1 MRARLAFA
9 VVLVPVL
16 VLLTS
21 TGCSLKRLAVNSVA
35 GMLSSSGSST
45 VFTGEDDP
53 ELVADALPF
62 AMKLYE
68 SLLAETPEN
77 TALLLATGSMFA
89 MYANAFVQTPAGMLP
104 ETEYPQRQ
112 EALARAKRLYLRGR
126 DYCLKALELRHPGLR
141 AGLEAGDP
149 AALQKALAKTGP
161 QDVPYLYWT
170 AASWMG
176 GFSAEPFD
184 MEMLLTLSRPLD
196 LMARAFQLEE
206 GYGKGAIHEFYI
218 SVYGSLPVSL
228 GGSQEKARF
237 HFSRAVELSGGLT
250 AGPYVALAT
259 SVSIPTQNSGEF
271 RDLLGRAL
279 AIDLDSSPE
288 NRLVN
293 LLSQRKARWLLKHIE
308 DYFLLE
314 EAP

>member
-1 MRARLAFA
+1 
-9 VVLVPVL
+9 
-16 VLLTS
+16 
-21 TGCSLKRLAVNSVA
+21 
-35 GMLSSSGSST
+35 MLSSSGSST

-104 ETEYPQRQ
+104 ETQYPQRQ

-126 DYCLKALELRHPGLR
+126 DYCLKALELRHPGLQ

-149 AALQKALAKTGP
+149 AALEKALAKTGA

-184 MEMLLTLSRPLD
+184 MEMLLTLSRPLA

-218 SVYGSLPVSL
+218 SVYGSLPASL

-237 HFSRAVELSGGLT
+237 HFARAVELAGGLT

-271 RDLLGRAL
+271 RELLGRAL

-293 LLSQRKARWLLKHIE
+293 LLSQRKARWLLQHIE

>member
-1 MRARLAFA
+1 MRACPVILAA
-9 VVLVPVL
+9 GLS
-16 VLLTS
+16 LLAA

-53 ELVADALPF
+53 QLVADALPF

-68 SLLAETPEN
+68 SLLEATPEN
-77 TALLLATGSMFA
+77 TELLLATGSMFT

-104 ETEYPQRQ
+104 EIDYQQRL
-112 EALARAKRLYLRGR
+112 EGMARAKRLYERGR
-126 DYCLKALELRHPGLR
+126 NYCLKALELRHPGLR
-141 AGLEAGDP
+141 ARLEQGEP
-149 AALQKALAKTGP
+149 AALAKTEAS
-161 QDVPYLYWT
+161 DVPYLYWS

-176 GFSAEPFD
+176 AFSTDPFD
-184 MEMLLTLSRPLD
+184 MDLLLSLSRPLA
-196 LMARAFQLEE
+196 LMARAYELEE
-206 GYGKGAIHEFYI
+206 GYNKGAIHEFYI
-218 SVYGSLPVSL
+218 SVYGSLPAAL
-228 GGSQEKARF
+228 GGSQEKARY
-237 HFSRAVELSGGLT
+237 HFTKAVEESGGLT

-259 SVSIPTQNSGEF
+259 SVSIPTQNAAEF
-271 RDLLGRAL
+271 RELLGKAL
-279 AIDLDSSPE
+279 AIDLNSSPE

-293 LLSQRKARWLLKHIE
+293 LLSQSKARWLLEHIE

>member
-9 VVLVPVL
+9 VVLVL
-16 VLLTS
+16 VLLAS
-21 TGCSLKRLAVNSVA
+21 GGCSLKRLAVNSVA

-53 ELVADALPF
+53 QLVADALPF

-68 SLLAETPEN
+68 SLLAQTPEN
-77 TALLLATGSMFA
+77 TGLLLATGSMFA

-112 EALARAKRLYLRGR
+112 AAMARAKHLYLRGR

-141 AGLEAGDP
+141 AGLEAGNP
-149 AALQKALAKTGP
+149 TALQKTGP

-184 MEMLLTLSRPLD
+184 MEMLLTLSRPLA

-237 HFSRAVELSGGLT
+237 HFSRAVELAGGLT

-259 SVSIPTQNSGEF
+259 SVSIPTQNSSEY
-271 RDLLGRAL
+271 RDLLGQAL

-293 LLSQRKARWLLKHIE
+293 LLSQRKARWLLEHIE

>member
-1 MRARLAFA
+1 MSARLAFPA
-9 VVLVPVL
+9 AAL
-16 VLLTS
+16 VLLAAG
-21 TGCSLKRLAVNSVA
+21 GCSLQRLAVNAVA

-53 ELVADALPF
+53 QLVADALPF

-77 TALLLATGSMFA
+77 TELLLATGSMFA

-104 ETEYPQRQ
+104 ETEYPQRL
-112 EALARAKRLYLRGR
+112 EALARAKHLYLRGR

-141 AGLEAGDP
+141 ARLEAGDP
-149 AALQKALAKTGP
+149 AALEKTGAE
-161 QDVPYLYWT
+161 DLPYLYWA

-176 GFSAEPFD
+176 AFSAEPFD
-184 MEMLLTLSRPLD
+184 MELLLTLARPLA

-206 GYGKGAIHEFYI
+206 GYNKGAIHEFYI
-218 SVYGSLPVSL
+218 SVYGSLPASL
-228 GGSQEKARF
+228 GGSQEKARY
-237 HFSRAVELSGGLT
+237 HFAKAVEYAGGLT

-259 SVSIPTQNSGEF
+259 SVSIPAQNASEF
-271 RDLLGRAL
+271 RELLGRAL
-279 AIDLDSSPE
+279 AIDLQASPE

-293 LLSQRKARWLLKHIE
+293 LLSQRKARWLLEHIE

>member
-1 MRARLAFA
+1 MRARHGFA

-16 VLLTS
+16 VLLAS
-21 TGCSLKRLAVNSVA
+21 SGCSLKRLAVNSVA

-68 SLLAETPEN
+68 SLLAQTPDNPE
-77 TALLLATGSMFA
+77 LLLTTGSLFA

-104 ETEYPQRQ
+104 DTEYPRRQ
-112 EALARAKRLYLRGR
+112 EAMARAKRLYLRGR
-126 DYCLKALELRHPGLR
+126 DYCLKALGLRHPALR

-149 AALQKALAKTGP
+149 SALAKTKLE
-161 QDVPYLYWT
+161 DVPYLYWT

-176 GFSAEPFD
+176 AFSAEPFD
-184 MEMLLTLSRPLD
+184 MELLLTLSRPLA
-196 LMARAFQLEE
+196 LMDRAYQLEE
-206 GYGKGAIHEFYI
+206 GYNKGAIHEFYI
-218 SVYGSLPVSL
+218 SVYGSLPASL
-228 GGSQEKARF
+228 GGSREKARY
-237 HFSRAVELSGGLT
+237 HFDKAVEESGGLT

-259 SVSIPTQNSGEF
+259 AVSVPEQNATEF
-271 RDLLGRAL
+271 RDLLGKAL
-279 AIDLDSSPE
+279 GIDLAASPE

-293 LLSQRKARWLLKHIE
+293 ILNQRKARWLLQHID

>member
-1 MRARLAFA
+1 MRVRLAFA
-9 VVLVPVL
+9 VVLVL
-16 VLLTS
+16 VLLAS
-21 TGCSLKRLAVNSVA
+21 GGCSLKRLAVNSVA

-53 ELVADALPF
+53 QLVADALPF

-77 TALLLATGSMFA
+77 TGLLLATGSMFA

-112 EALARAKRLYLRGR
+112 AAMARAKHLYLRGR

-141 AGLEAGDP
+141 ASLEVGDP
-149 AALQKALAKTGP
+149 AALKKTGP
-161 QDVPYLYWT
+161 EDVPYLYWT

-184 MEMLLTLSRPLD
+184 MEMLLTLSRPLA

-237 HFSRAVELSGGLT
+237 HFSRAVELAGGLT

-259 SVSIPTQNSGEF
+259 SVSIPTQNSSEY
-271 RDLLGRAL
+271 RDLLGQAL
-279 AIDLDSSPE
+279 AINLDSSPE

-293 LLSQRKARWLLKHIE
+293 LLSQRKARWLLEHIE

>member
-1 MRARLAFA
+1 MSARLAFPA
-9 VVLVPVL
+9 AAL
-16 VLLTS
+16 VLLAAG
-21 TGCSLKRLAVNSVA
+21 GCSLQRLAVNAVA

-53 ELVADALPF
+53 QLVADALPF

-77 TALLLATGSMFA
+77 TELLLATGSMFA

-104 ETEYPQRQ
+104 ETEYPQRL
-112 EALARAKRLYLRGR
+112 EALSRAKHLYLRGR

-141 AGLEAGDP
+141 ARLEAGDP
-149 AALQKALAKTGP
+149 AALEKTGAE
-161 QDVPYLYWT
+161 DLPYLYWA

-176 GFSAEPFD
+176 AFSAEPFD
-184 MEMLLTLSRPLD
+184 MELLLTLARPLA

-206 GYGKGAIHEFYI
+206 GYNKGAIHEFYI
-218 SVYGSLPVSL
+218 SVYGSLPASL
-228 GGSQEKARF
+228 GGSQEKARY
-237 HFSRAVELSGGLT
+237 HFAKAVEYAGGLT

-259 SVSIPTQNSGEF
+259 SVSIPAQNASEF
-271 RDLLGRAL
+271 RELLGRAL
-279 AIDLDSSPE
+279 AIDLQASPE

-293 LLSQRKARWLLKHIE
+293 LLSQRKARWLLEHIE

>member
-1 MRARLAFA
+1 MRVRLAFA
-9 VVLVPVL
+9 VVLVL
-16 VLLTS
+16 VLLAS
-21 TGCSLKRLAVNSVA
+21 GGCSLKRLAVNSVA

-77 TALLLATGSMFA
+77 TGLLLATGSMFA

-112 EALARAKRLYLRGR
+112 AALVRAKHLYLRGR

-149 AALQKALAKTGP
+149 AALQKTGAE
-161 QDVPYLYWT
+161 DVPYLYWT

-176 GFSAEPFD
+176 AFSAEPFD
-184 MEMLLTLSRPLD
+184 MEMLLTLSRPLA

-237 HFSRAVELSGGLT
+237 HFSRAVELAGGLT

-259 SVSIPTQNSGEF
+259 SVSIPTQNSSEY
-271 RDLLGRAL
+271 RDLLGQAL

-293 LLSQRKARWLLKHIE
+293 LLSQRKARWLLAHIE

>member
-1 MRARLAFA
+1 MRACIALLAA
-9 VVLVPVL
+9 GLS
-16 VLLTS
+16 LLA
-21 TGCSLKRLAVNSVA
+21 GCSINRLAVNAVA
-35 GMLSSSGSST
+35 GMLSGSGSST

-68 SLLAETPEN
+68 SLLAQTPEN
-77 TALLLATGSMFA
+77 TELLLATGSMFA

-104 ETEYPQRQ
+104 GTEYQQRLQ
-112 EALARAKRLYLRGR
+112 MTARAKKLYLRGR

-141 AGLEAGDP
+141 ALLEADDP
-149 AALQKALAKTGP
+149 AALAGTGP
-161 QDVPYLYWT
+161 EDVPYLYWS

-176 GFSAEPFD
+176 AFSAEPFD
-184 MEMLLTLSRPLD
+184 MELLLGLKRPLA
-196 LMARAFQLEE
+196 LMARAYELEP
-206 GYGKGAIHEFYI
+206 GFNKGAIDEFYI
-218 SVYGSLPVSL
+218 SVYGSLPAAL
-228 GGSQEKARF
+228 GGSPEKARR
-237 HFSRAVELSGGLT
+237 HFDRAVELAGGLT

-259 SVSIPTQNSGEF
+259 SLSIPAQNVAEF

-279 AIDLDSSPE
+279 AIDLEASPE

-293 LLSQRKARWLLKHIE
+293 LLSQRKARWLLEHIE

>member
-1 MRARLAFA
+1 MRACFTIAAAGLLLLAA
-9 VVLVPVL
+9 G
-16 VLLTS
+16 
-21 TGCSLKRLAVNSVA
+21 GCSLSRLAVNAVA
-35 GMLSSSGSST
+35 GMLSSSGSGT

-53 ELVADALPF
+53 QLVADALPF

-68 SLLAETPEN
+68 SLLVETPEN
-77 TALLLATGSMFA
+77 TELLLATGSMFA

-104 ETEYPQRQ
+104 ETEYPQRLQ
-112 EALARAKRLYLRGR
+112 ALARAKRLYLRGR
-126 DYCLKALELRHPGLR
+126 DYCLKALELRHPGLGAR
-141 AGLEAGDP
+141 LEAGDP
-149 AALQKALAKTGP
+149 AAFAETEAA
-161 QDVPYLYWT
+161 DVPYLYWA

-176 GFSAEPFD
+176 AFSTEPFD
-184 MEMLLTLSRPLD
+184 MEMLLTLSRPLA

-206 GYGKGAIHEFYI
+206 GYGKGTIHEFYI
-218 SVYGSLPVSL
+218 SVYGSLPAAL
-228 GGSQEKARF
+228 GGSREKARY
-237 HFSRAVELSGGLT
+237 HFARAVEYAGGLT

-259 SVSIPTQNSGEF
+259 TISVPEQNPGEF

-279 AIDLDSSPE
+279 AIDLEASPE

-293 LLSQRKARWLLKHIE
+293 LLSQRKARWLLEHIE

>member
-1 MRARLAFA
+1 MRACLSFLAACLSLLA
-9 VVLVPVL
+9 VG
-16 VLLTS
+16 
-21 TGCSLKRLAVNSVA
+21 GCSLNRLAVNAVA
-35 GMLSSSGSST
+35 GMLSSPGSGT
-45 VFTGEDDP
+45 VFTGDDDP
-53 ELVADALPF
+53 QLVADALPF

-77 TALLLATGSMFA
+77 EELLLATGSMFA

-104 ETEYPQRQ
+104 ETEFARRQ
-112 EALARAKRLYLRGR
+112 ESLARAKRLYLRGR

-141 AGLEAGDP
+141 ARVEGNDP
-149 AALQKALAKTGP
+149 AAMAGTDAEDL
-161 QDVPYLYWT
+161 PYLYWA

-176 GFSAEPFD
+176 AFSAEPFD
-184 MEMLLTLSRPLD
+184 MEMLLTLQRPLG
-196 LMARAFQLEE
+196 LMARAYELEE
-206 GYGKGAIHEFYI
+206 GYGKGSIHEFYI
-218 SVYGSLPVSL
+218 SVYGSLPASL
-228 GGSQEKARF
+228 GGSQDKARY
-237 HFSRAVELSGGLT
+237 HFAKAVEYAGGLT

-259 SVSIPTQNSGEF
+259 SVSIPAQNAAEF

-279 AIDLDSSPE
+279 AVDLDASPE

-293 LLSQRKARWLLKHIE
+293 LLSQRKARWLLEHIE

>member
-1 MRARLAFA
+1 MRARFAFPA
-9 VVLVPVL
+9 AAL
-16 VLLTS
+16 VLLAAG
-21 TGCSLKRLAVNSVA
+21 GCSLQRLAVNAVA
-35 GMLSSSGSST
+35 GMLSGAGSST
-45 VFTGEDDP
+45 VFTGEEDP

-68 SLLAETPEN
+68 SLLAQTPEN
-77 TALLLATGSMFA
+77 TELLLATGSMFA

-104 ETEYPQRQ
+104 ETEYPRRL
-112 EALARAKRLYLRGR
+112 EALARAKGLYLRGR

-141 AGLEAGDP
+141 ALLESDDP
-149 AALQKALAKTGP
+149 AALEETGAE
-161 QDVPYLYWT
+161 DLPYLYWA

-176 GFSAEPFD
+176 AFSAEPFD
-184 MEMLLTLSRPLD
+184 MELLLTLARPLA

-206 GYGKGAIHEFYI
+206 GYSKGAIHEFYI
-218 SVYGSLPVSL
+218 SVYGSLPASL
-228 GGSQEKARF
+228 GGSQQKARY
-237 HFSRAVELSGGLT
+237 HFAKAVEYAGGLT

-259 SVSIPTQNSGEF
+259 SVSIPTQNASEF

-279 AIDLDSSPE
+279 AIDLQASPE

-293 LLSQRKARWLLKHIE
+293 LLSQRKARWLLEHIE

>member
-1 MRARLAFA
+1 MRARLGFA
-9 VVLVPVL
+9 VVPVL
-16 VLLTS
+16 VLVLL
-21 TGCSLKRLAVNSVA
+21 GCSLKRLAVNSVA

-53 ELVADALPF
+53 QLVADALPF

-112 EALARAKRLYLRGR
+112 EAMVRAKRLYLRGR
-126 DYCLKALELRHPGLR
+126 DYCLKALELRHPGLQAR
-141 AGLEAGDP
+141 LEAGDP
-149 AALQKALAKTGP
+149 AALEKTGAE
-161 QDVPYLYWT
+161 DVPYLYWT

-176 GFSAEPFD
+176 AFSAEPFD
-184 MEMLLTLSRPLD
+184 MEMLLTLSRPLA

-228 GGSQEKARF
+228 GGSREKARL
-237 HFSRAVELSGGLT
+237 HFSRAVELAGGLT

-259 SVSIPTQNSGEF
+259 SVSIPTQNSSEY
-271 RDLLGRAL
+271 RDLLGQAL
-279 AIDLDSSPE
+279 AVDLDSSPE

-293 LLSQRKARWLLKHIE
+293 LLSQRKARWLLAHIE

>member
-1 MRARLAFA
+1 MRACLSFLAACLSLLA
-9 VVLVPVL
+9 VG
-16 VLLTS
+16 
-21 TGCSLKRLAVNSVA
+21 GCSLNRLAVNAVA
-35 GMLSSSGSST
+35 GMLSSPGSGT
-45 VFTGEDDP
+45 VFTGDDDP
-53 ELVADALPF
+53 QLVADALPF

-77 TALLLATGSMFA
+77 EELLLATGSMFA

-104 ETEYPQRQ
+104 ETEFAQRQ
-112 EALARAKRLYLRGR
+112 ESLARAKRLYLRGR

-141 AGLEAGDP
+141 ARVEGNDP
-149 AALQKALAKTGP
+149 AAMAGP
-161 QDVPYLYWT
+161 DAEDLPFLYWA

-176 GFSAEPFD
+176 AFSAEPFD
-184 MEMLLTLSRPLD
+184 MEMLLTLQRPLG
-196 LMARAFQLEE
+196 LMARAYQLEE
-206 GYGKGAIHEFYI
+206 GYGKGSIHEFYI
-218 SVYGSLPVSL
+218 SVYGSLPASL
-228 GGSQEKARF
+228 GGSQDKARY
-237 HFSRAVELSGGLT
+237 HFAKAVEYAGGLT

-259 SVSIPTQNSGEF
+259 SVSVPAQNAAEF

-279 AIDLDSSPE
+279 AVDLDASPE

-293 LLSQRKARWLLKHIE
+293 LLSQRKARWLLEHIE

>member
-1 MRARLAFA
+1 MSARLAWPA
-9 VVLVPVL
+9 AAL
-16 VLLTS
+16 VLLAAG
-21 TGCSLKRLAVNSVA
+21 GCSLERLAVKSVA

-45 VFTGEDDP
+45 VFTSEDDP

-68 SLLAETPEN
+68 SLLAQTPEN
-77 TALLLATGSMFA
+77 TELLLATGSMFA

-104 ETEYPQRQ
+104 ETEYPQRL

-141 AGLEAGDP
+141 ARLEAGDP
-149 AALQKALAKTGP
+149 AALAKTVTE
-161 QDVPYLYWT
+161 DVPYLYWS

-176 GFSAEPFD
+176 AFSAEPFD
-184 MEMLLTLSRPLD
+184 LEMLLTLSRPLA
-196 LMARAFQLEE
+196 LMARAFELEE
-206 GYGKGAIHEFYI
+206 GYNKGAIHEFYI
-218 SVYGSLPVSL
+218 SVYGSLPASL
-228 GGSQEKARF
+228 GGSQEKARY
-237 HFSRAVELSGGLT
+237 HFAKAVEYAGGLT

-259 SVSIPTQNSGEF
+259 AVSIPTQNSAEF

-279 AIDLDSSPE
+279 AIDLQASPE

-293 LLSQRKARWLLKHIE
+293 LLSQRKARWLLEHIE

>member
-1 MRARLAFA
+1 MSTRLAFPA
-9 VVLVPVL
+9 AAL
-16 VLLTS
+16 VLLAAG
-21 TGCSLKRLAVNSVA
+21 GCSLQRLAVNAVA

-45 VFTGEDDP
+45 VFTGEEDP
-53 ELVADALPF
+53 QLVADALPF

-77 TALLLATGSMFA
+77 TELLLATGSMFA

-104 ETEYPQRQ
+104 ETEYPQRL
-112 EALARAKRLYLRGR
+112 EALARAKHLYLRGR

-141 AGLEAGDP
+141 ARLEAGDP
-149 AALQKALAKTGP
+149 AALEKTGAE
-161 QDVPYLYWT
+161 DLPYLYWA

-176 GFSAEPFD
+176 AFSAEPFD
-184 MEMLLTLSRPLD
+184 MELLLTLARPLA

-206 GYGKGAIHEFYI
+206 GYNKGAIHEFYI
-218 SVYGSLPVSL
+218 SVYGSLPASL
-228 GGSQEKARF
+228 GGSQEKARY
-237 HFSRAVELSGGLT
+237 HFAKAVEYAGGLT

-259 SVSIPTQNSGEF
+259 SVSIPAQNASEF
-271 RDLLGRAL
+271 RELLGRAL
-279 AIDLDSSPE
+279 AIDLQASPE

-293 LLSQRKARWLLKHIE
+293 LLSQRKARWLLEHIE

>member
-1 MRARLAFA
+1 MSARLAWPA
-9 VVLVPVL
+9 AAL
-16 VLLTS
+16 VLLAAG
-21 TGCSLKRLAVNSVA
+21 GCSLQRLAVNAVA
-35 GMLSSSGSST
+35 GMLSSPGSST

-68 SLLAETPEN
+68 SLLAQTPDN
-77 TALLLATGSMFA
+77 PQLLLTTGSLFA

-104 ETEYPQRQ
+104 DTEYLQRQ

-141 AGLEAGDP
+141 ARLQAGDP
-149 AALQKALAKTGP
+149 KALAKTVIA
-161 QDVPYLYWT
+161 DVPYLYWT
-170 AASWMG
+170 SASWMG
-176 GFSAEPFD
+176 AFSAEPFD
-184 MEMLLTLSRPLD
+184 MELLLTLSRPLA
-196 LMARAFQLEE
+196 LMDRAYQLEE
-206 GYGKGAIHEFYI
+206 GYNKGAIHEFYI
-218 SVYGSLPVSL
+218 SVYGSLPPSL
-228 GGSQEKARF
+228 GGSREKARY
-237 HFSRAVELSGGLT
+237 HFAKAVEEANGLT

-259 SVSIPTQNSGEF
+259 TISIPEQKATEF
-271 RDLLGRAL
+271 RDLLGKAL
-279 AIDLDSSPE
+279 AIDLAASPE

-293 LLSQRKARWLLKHIE
+293 ILNQRKARWLLQHID

>member
-1 MRARLAFA
+1 MRTRLAFVA
-9 VVLVPVL
+9 AL
-16 VLLTS
+16 VLLAS
-21 TGCSLKRLAVNSVA
+21 AGCSLKRLAVNSVA

-68 SLLAETPEN
+68 SLLAQTPEN

-112 EALARAKRLYLRGR
+112 EALARAKHLYLRGR

-141 AGLEAGDP
+141 AGLEAGKP
-149 AALQKALAKTGP
+149 AALEKTGP
-161 QDVPYLYWT
+161 EDVPYLYWT
-170 AASWMG
+170 AAAWMG
-176 GFSAEPFD
+176 AFSAEPFD
-184 MEMLLTLSRPLD
+184 MELLLTLSRPLA

-237 HFSRAVELSGGLT
+237 HFARAVELAGGLT

-259 SVSIPTQNSGEF
+259 SISIPTQNSGEF
-271 RDLLGRAL
+271 RDLLGKAL

-293 LLSQRKARWLLKHIE
+293 LLSQRKARWLLEHIE